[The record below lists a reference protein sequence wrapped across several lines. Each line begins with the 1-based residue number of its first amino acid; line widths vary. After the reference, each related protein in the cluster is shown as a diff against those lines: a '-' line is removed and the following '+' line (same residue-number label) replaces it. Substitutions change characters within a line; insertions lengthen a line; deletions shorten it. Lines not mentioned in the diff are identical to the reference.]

1 MAQIKALAPYCERLI
16 VPVVNGNHDE
26 VTRQVS
32 ADPADGWNVE
42 IASAVQDACAENPA
56 LSHVEFR
63 YPASGHQTLTVDI
76 NGTMLGLFHGHQ
88 ANQNNVLKYLS
99 QQSAGQTAL
108 GGADLWVSGHF
119 HNFRTMDIGD
129 RLWVQCPTT
138 DPGSEWFR
146 DRAGLE
152 SKPGLLTMVFGGDY
166 DPREN
171 ISVIPV
177 RL

>member
-1 MAQIKALAPYCERLI
+1 MQKRNDNLGYFIISKSIFENQIKTIFHKQFIKKKNQFLELI
-16 VPVVNGNHDE
+16 PLLL
-26 VTRQVS
+26 T
-32 ADPADGWNVE
+32 
-42 IASAVQDACAENPA
+42 
-56 LSHVEFR
+56 
-63 YPASGHQTLTVDI
+63 TLK
-76 NGTMLGLFHGHQ
+76 F
-88 ANQNNVLKYLS
+88 
-99 QQSAGQTAL
+99 
-108 GGADLWVSGHF
+108 HF

-129 RLWVQCPTT
+129 RLWLQCPTT

-146 DRAGLE
+146 DRSGME